1 MIDETLASH
10 ELEPLPEKQHA
21 EIRAM
26 FEKTCREEEAFT
38 LPALVET
45 A

>member
-1 MIDETLASH
+1 MIDETLANY
-10 ELEPLPEKQHA
+10 ELEPLPDAQHG
-21 EIRAM
+21 EIRQM
-26 FEKTCREEEAFT
+26 FMKTSREEEAFT